1 MADADDSDLRER
13 VAELE
18 ATVEQQQE
26 TIRSMLPGRRGVL
39 KAGGLLAGG
48 GVLGA
53 LTADRAAADA
63 EGQVGTTSA
72 PIDVVAYSLQ
82 DRSGTQAFIEVVA
95 SGSVQ
100 LSSGSAAVTV
110 ETASGT
116 TYYLA
121 LGTDDNAK
129 VSGRVFDDGD
139 VTVEIVETDTSVGNP
154 TVEYDVLR
162 VR

>member
-1 MADADDSDLRER
+1 MAPDDTDDLRDR
-13 VAELE
+13 VADLE
-18 ATVEQQQE
+18 ATVQTQQD
-26 TIRSMLPGRRGVL
+26 TIKAMLPGRRQVL
-39 KAGGLLAGG
+39 QAGGLVAGG

-100 LSSGSAAVTV
+100 LSSGSATVTV

-121 LGTDDNAK
+121 LGTDENAK

-154 TVEYDVLR
+154 TVDYDVVK